1 MKTIKEALY
10 ELKTFSEFVVT
21 LGYAAILQ
29 NDVDLAI
36 EAQYVK
42 DKIRSLSYD
51 IRIAT
56 IYAVRSTRSSKE
68 EITQLA
74 SLLQVGVAAKEI
86 SDGIDD
92 LVEIVIRGGGAH
104 PVLRTIYGNS
114 ETVIK
119 IQLGKNNNLIGKT
132 LQEAKKGKFEI
143 LFVRRGKDYII
154 NDAIYNVTLKENDVI
169 IIKSG
174 EEESEKIKEIFK

>member
-1 MKTIKEALY
+1 MKTIKEALN

-51 IRIAT
+51 IRVAT
-56 IYAVRSTRSSKE
+56 IYAVRSSRSDKK

-114 ETVIK
+114 ETLTKFQI
-119 IQLGKNNNLIGKT
+119 GKNSKLLGKT
-132 LQEAKKGKFEI
+132 LKAVKDMNIKI
-143 LFVRRGKDYII
+143 LFIRREKDYII
-154 NDAIYNVTLKENDVI
+154 SDDIYITPLKENDVI
-169 IIKSG
+169 VVKSS
-174 EEESEKIKEIFK
+174 EEENEKVREIFE

>member
-56 IYAVRSTRSSKE
+56 IYAVRSTRSNKE

-104 PVLRTIYGNS
+104 PVLRTIYGTS
-114 ETVIK
+114 DILK
-119 IQLGKNNNLIGKT
+119 KFQIGKNSKLLGKT
-132 LQEAKKGKFEI
+132 LYEAKNKNIEI
-143 LFVRRGKDYII
+143 LFIRREKEYII
-154 NDAIYNVTLKENDVI
+154 NDKVYTTPIKENDVVL
-169 IIKSG
+169 IKSG
-174 EEESEKIKEIFK
+174 EEKNREIKEIFE